1 MRQMILAAIAGAAL
15 AAVTVQA
22 AFAAD
27 MPVKAPL
34 KKALPLGPSGYLELY
49 SGWDQRRQ
57 TNSFFTDENET
68 DDGWLLGGAG
78 RVNLWVNP
86 SFSVQ
91 FDAQGEGTQFKIDS
105 NFCSGNRPCD
115 VSTHG
120 YLIAGHATYRDPML
134 GGIGVFGA
142 AGDMTVPST
151 VCADAPLGCNGSVRF
166 ALGGGE
172 GFVNWNQFTF
182 YAQGG
187 FGGTIGD
194 NVSIFGEDVSAPF
207 VRGTVRFY
215 PTQNW
220 LLEGTVLGAWAT
232 IKPFSTGFQF
242 PDQNVDVLLWRVKA
256 ETLVLPNLSLF
267 AAYQGSQ
274 TNLDCGNNTRFCG
287 KPAGQTIKGF
297 DSRIMGGI
305 RLWLD
310 RDNLRN
316 NDLTG
321 APLDVINPL
330 GAAFTGF
337 RIAN

>member
-1 MRQMILAAIAGAAL
+1 MRQVLLTAVAATAL
-15 AAVTVQA
+15 ALLTIPA

-34 KKALPLGPSGYLELY
+34 KKALPLGASGYLELF

-57 TNSFFTDENET
+57 TFSRFSEEDET

-86 SFSVQ
+86 TFSTQ

-115 VSTHG
+115 VSAHD
-120 YLIAGHATYRDPML
+120 YLIGGHFTYRDPMM
-134 GGIGVFGA
+134 GGIGVFGG
-142 AGDMTVPST
+142 AGDMTVPGT
-151 VCADAPLGCNGSVRF
+151 GCTGAPLGCSDSVRF

-172 GFVNWNQFTF
+172 GLVNWNQFTF
-182 YAQGG
+182 YVQGG
-187 FGGTIGD
+187 FGSTIGD
-194 NVSIFGEDVSAPF
+194 NVAIDAPARGESVSAPF
-207 VRGTVRFY
+207 VRGTLRFY
-215 PTQNW
+215 PTTNW

-232 IKPFSTGFQF
+232 IKSLDFSTFS
-242 PDQNVDVLLWRVKA
+242 DQNADMLFWRVKA
-256 ETLVLPNLSLF
+256 ETLVHPNLSLYV
-267 AAYQGSQ
+267 AYQGSQ
-274 TNLDCGNNTRFCG
+274 TNLDCNGSFCLS
-287 KPAGQTIKGF
+287 GQTVKGF

-321 APLDVINPL
+321 APLDIINPL
-330 GAAFTGF
+330 GQPFSRFAEPG
-337 RIAN
+337 